1 LTESGLVFKPAD
13 TNDTNATDSFVD
25 PPENLHEL
33 PNVTIAG
40 VTYLPPQP
48 VVTMP
53 NVTIDGVLYTATPA
67 EEKAP
72 NATEME
78 PVIPLVTVLPLE
90 QQNASALNAT
100 LPAPEVAP
108 EKLDI
113 IHSLDLGS
121 SDQDYVPS
129 NYTEDPS
136 DPEEVKDVKRQ
147 IQQTKEAHEARK
159 VEINKSLDVHK
170 AKLLEARQSIEDLIS
185 HQDAQAALR
194 IAESEEKARSQEK
207 EIIAKEL

>member
-1 LTESGLVFKPAD
+1 MEGPQINITMPDYPPLPDDANVTAEANSTNATETEDQSIPVTLNLTESGLVFKPAD
-13 TNDTNATDSFVD
+13 ANDTNATDSFVE

-136 DPEEVKDVKRQ
+136 DPEEVKDVKR
-147 IQQTKEAHEARK
+147 
-159 VEINKSLDVHK
+159 
-170 AKLLEARQSIEDLIS
+170 
-185 HQDAQAALR
+185 
-194 IAESEEKARSQEK
+194 
-207 EIIAKEL
+207 